1 MDFTKSLLSI
11 AIALL
16 QLASLSSAG
25 IANRANSGAAEVTYS
40 HDGRTCCTDGERGA
54 IFSEGKCEYNS
65 QALTPNIPDDT
76 FVTKCCWNNTANDF
90 HVHFANDHEVRQV
103 SPIDITGNATVP
115 IEVCNLGLK
124 WNITEYILTDD
135 YLDINVNLTID
146 CGPFNLSDREWIRI
160 HFDSAYRDSGEFA
173 YEISA
178 VGPTIYTTITSK
190 IHRSD
195 FSVDFHGQLTG
206 TGILSQLDQSFDKN
220 LRADEVAA
228 ILSEADIC

>member
-1 MDFTKSLLSI
+1 MIFTKSLLSMTV
-11 AIALL
+11 AVL

-25 IANRANSGAAEVTYS
+25 IANRANSDAAEVTYS
-40 HDGRTCCTDGERGA
+40 HDGRTCCTGGERGA

-65 QALTPNIPDDT
+65 QALTPNLPEDT
-76 FVTKCCWNNTANDF
+76 YVTKCCWNQKVNDF
-90 HVHFANDHEVRQV
+90 HVHFADVHEMRKV
-103 SPIDITGNATVP
+103 SPVEITGNATVP
-115 IEVCNLGLK
+115 IEICNLGLK

-135 YLDINVNLTID
+135 YLDINVDLNID

-160 HFDSAYRDSGEFA
+160 HFDSSYRDSGEFA

-178 VGPTIYTTITSK
+178 VGPTIYATITSK

-228 ILSEADIC
+228 ILSEANIC